1 MSPSSW
7 LSRRPSWRSLLV
19 VFVGVVL
26 LAPPPLW
33 AAADSPETIQVF
45 RTLAGILV
53 GAKLLGELCER
64 LGQPAVLGE
73 LLAGVILGPSV
84 LNFVPTGDGFAAG
97 TVELLA
103 GLGVVLLLFE
113 VGLETDLKAMF
124 KVGPAAASVALIGV
138 VLPFAGGYAFWVL
151 APHPAEASPTLVL
164 TALFVGATLTA
175 TSVGITA
182 RILGDL
188 GWLHSVEARVVL
200 GAAVIDDIV
209 GLVILSIVGTMAAG
223 GTVSPVEVLRILGL
237 AVGFLVVAVFI
248 GNRTAPAVFDLVHQ
262 MRTRQ
267 TLAVL
272 AFAFVLA
279 ISALATRAGSA
290 LIIGAFA
297 GGLIL
302 STTRQHKE
310 IEQALTPLAAIF
322 APIFFVKVGAALDL
336 SLLNPAT
343 PGAGALLATAGV
355 LTVIAVLG
363 KLLTGWG
370 APWQPFDRLTVGLGM
385 VPRGEVGLIF
395 ADLGLRTGVLDQQL
409 FGAVVI
415 MVMATTFLAPIA
427 LKLRLKGKVPPPAVE
442 G

>member
-1 MSPSSW
+1 M
-7 LSRRPSWRSLLV
+7 SRRPSWRSLLA

-53 GAKLLGELCER
+53 GAKLLGEICER

-113 VGLETDLKAMF
+113 VGLEIDLKAMF

-138 VLPFAGGYAFWVL
+138 VLPFAGGYFFWVL
-151 APHPAEASPTLVL
+151 APHPGQASETLTL

-223 GTVSPVEVLRILGL
+223 GTVNPVEVLRILGL

-336 SLLNPAT
+336 SLLNPTT
-343 PGAGALLATAGV
+343 PGAGAVLATAGA
-355 LTVIAVLG
+355 LTVVAVVG
-363 KLLTGWG
+363 KLLAGWG
-370 APWQPFDRLTVGLGM
+370 APWQQFDRLTVGVGM

>member
-1 MSPSSW
+1 
-7 LSRRPSWRSLLV
+7 LSRRPSWRSLL
-19 VFVGVVL
+19 FVLLGVAL
-26 LAPPPLW
+26 LAPQPLW
-33 AAADSPETIQVF
+33 AAADSPETVQAF
-45 RTLAGILV
+45 LTLAGMLV
-53 GAKLLGELCER
+53 GAKLLGEVCER
-64 LGQPAVLGE
+64 LGQPSVLGE

-84 LNFVPTGDGFAAG
+84 LHFVPTGTGFAAE

-124 KVGPAAASVALIGV
+124 RVGPAAASVALIGV

-151 APHPAEASPTLVL
+151 APHPAEASATLTL
-164 TALFVGATLTA
+164 TALFIGATLTA

-188 GWLHSVEARVVL
+188 GWLRSAEARVVL

-223 GTVSPVEVLRILGL
+223 GSVNPADVAKILAL
-237 AVGFLVVAVFI
+237 AVGFLVIAVFV
-248 GNRTAPAVFDLVHQ
+248 GNRTAPAVFDFVHR
-262 MRTRQ
+262 MRARQ
-267 TLAVL
+267 VLAVV

-279 ISALATRAGSA
+279 ISALATMAGSA

-302 STTRQHKE
+302 SATRQHKE
-310 IEQALTPLAAIF
+310 IEHSLAPIAAIF

-343 PGAGALLATAGV
+343 PGAGALLAIAAA
-355 LTVIAVLG
+355 LTVIAVVG

-395 ADLGLRTGVLDQQL
+395 ADLGRRTGVLDHQL

-415 MVMATTFLAPIA
+415 MVMATTFLAPVA
-427 LKLRLKGKVPPPAVE
+427 LKLRLRNRTPPPPVE
-442 G
+442 L

>member
-1 MSPSSW
+1 M
-7 LSRRPSWRSLLV
+7 SRRPSWRSLL
-19 VFVGVVL
+19 FVLIGVAL
-26 LAPPPLW
+26 LAPQPLW
-33 AAADSPETIQVF
+33 AAADSPETVQAF
-45 RTLAGILV
+45 LTLAGMLV
-53 GAKLLGELCER
+53 GAKLLGEGCER
-64 LGQPAVLGE
+64 LGQPSVLGE
-73 LLAGVILGPSV
+73 LLAGVVLGPSV
-84 LNFVPTGDGFAAG
+84 LNFVPTGSGFAAE

-138 VLPFAGGYAFWVL
+138 VLPFAGGYAFWLL
-151 APHPAEASPTLVL
+151 APHPAEASATLTL
-164 TALFVGATLTA
+164 TALFIGATLTA

-188 GWLHSVEARVVL
+188 GWLHSAEARVVL

-223 GTVSPVEVLRILGL
+223 GSVNPADVLRILVL
-237 AVGFLVVAVFI
+237 AVGFLIVAVFV
-248 GNRTAPAVFDLVHQ
+248 GNKTAPAVFNFVQQ
-262 MRTRQ
+262 MRARQ
-267 TLAVL
+267 MLAVVS
-272 AFAFVLA
+272 FAFVLA
-279 ISALATRAGSA
+279 ISALATKAGSA

-302 STTRQHKE
+302 SATRQHKE
-310 IEQALTPLAAIF
+310 IEHALAPLAAIF

-343 PGAGALLATAGV
+343 PGAGALLATAGA
-355 LTVIAVLG
+355 LTVIAVAG

-395 ADLGLRTGVLDQQL
+395 ADLGRRTGVLDQQL
-409 FGAVVI
+409 FGAIVI
-415 MVMATTFLAPIA
+415 MVMATTFLAPVA
-427 LKLRLKGKVPPPAVE
+427 LKLRLRNRQPPAPVVP
-442 G
+442 

>member
-1 MSPSSW
+1 
-7 LSRRPSWRSLLV
+7 LTHRPRPGLLLALFAG
-19 VFVGVVL
+19 VFL

-33 AAADSPETIQVF
+33 AAADSPEIIQVF
-45 RTLAGILV
+45 RILAEILV

-73 LLAGVILGPSV
+73 LLAGVVMGPG
-84 LNFVPTGDGFAAG
+84 LLDLVPTAPGFATD
-97 TVELLA
+97 TVDLLA

-124 KVGPAAASVALIGV
+124 RIGPAAASVALIGV
-138 VLPFAGGYAFWVL
+138 VLPFAGGYFFWTL
-151 APHPAEASPTLVL
+151 APHPAQGAANVGL

-223 GTVSPVEVLRILGL
+223 GTVNPVEVLRILGL

-248 GNRTAPAVFDLVHQ
+248 GNRTAPAVFNLVHQ

-279 ISALATRAGSA
+279 ISALATKAGSA

-302 STTRQHKE
+302 SATRQHKE

-336 SLLNPAT
+336 SLLNPT
-343 PGAGALLATAGV
+343 SPGAGAVLATAGA
-355 LTVIAVLG
+355 LTVVAVVG
-363 KLLTGWG
+363 KLLAGWG
-370 APWQPFDRLTVGLGM
+370 APWQKFDRLTVGVGM

-395 ADLGLRTGVLDQQL
+395 ADLGLRTGVLDQEL

-415 MVMATTFLAPIA
+415 MVMATTFVAPIA
-427 LKLRLKGKVPPPAVE
+427 LKLRLKGRVPPPAVE

>member
-1 MSPSSW
+1 VTHPP
-7 LSRRPSWRSLLV
+7 RAGLLLAV
-19 VFVGVVL
+19 LAGVFL
-26 LAPPPLW
+26 LAPSPLW
-33 AAADSPETIQVF
+33 AAADNPETIAIF
-45 RTLAGILV
+45 RTLAEILV

-73 LLAGVILGPSV
+73 LLAGVVLGPGL
-84 LNFVPTGDGFAAG
+84 LNLVPTAPGFA
-97 TVELLA
+97 TDTIDLLA

-124 KVGPAAASVALIGV
+124 RVGPAAAAVALVGV
-138 VLPFAGGYAFWVL
+138 VLPFAGGYFFWTRV
-151 APHPAEASPTLVL
+151 PHSAQGAPTLML

-223 GTVSPVEVLRILGL
+223 GTVNPVEVLRILGL
-237 AVGFLVVAVFI
+237 AIGFLVVAVFI
-248 GNRTAPAVFDLVHQ
+248 GNRTAPAVFNLVHQ

-279 ISALATRAGSA
+279 ISALATKAGSA

-302 STTRQHKE
+302 SATRQHKE

-336 SLLNPAT
+336 SLLNPTA
-343 PGAGALLATAGV
+343 PGAGVVLATAGA
-355 LTVIAVLG
+355 LTLVAVVG
-363 KLLTGWG
+363 KLLAGWG
-370 APWQPFDRLTVGLGM
+370 APWQSFDRLTVGVGM

-395 ADLGLRTGVLDQQL
+395 ADLGRRTGVLDQEL

-415 MVMATTFLAPIA
+415 MVMATTFLAPVA
-427 LKLRLKGKVPPPAVE
+427 LKLRLKGKVPPPAVD

>member
-1 MSPSSW
+1 MSPSSR
-7 LSRRPSWRSLLV
+7 LTHRPRPGLLLA
-19 VFVGVVL
+19 VFAGVFL
-26 LAPPPLW
+26 LAPSPLW
-33 AAADSPETIQVF
+33 AAADSPETVKLFGI
-45 RTLAGILV
+45 LAGILV

-73 LLAGVILGPSV
+73 LLAGVVLGPGL
-84 LNFVPTGDGFAAG
+84 LNFVPTAPGFATD
-97 TVELLA
+97 TVDLLA

-124 KVGPAAASVALIGV
+124 RVGPAAASVALIGV
-138 VLPFAGGYAFWVL
+138 GLPFAGGYFFWTL
-151 APHPAEASPTLVL
+151 APHPAQASSTLTL

-209 GLVILSIVGTMAAG
+209 GLVILSIVGTLASG
-223 GTVSPVEVLRILGL
+223 GTVNLVDVLRILAL

-248 GNRTAPAVFDLVHQ
+248 GNRTAPAVFGLVHR

-272 AFAFVLA
+272 SFAFVLA
-279 ISALATRAGSA
+279 ISALATTAGSA

-302 STTRQHKE
+302 SATRQHKE
-310 IEQALTPLAAIF
+310 IEQAMSPLAAIF

-336 SLLNPAT
+336 SLLNPTT
-343 PGAGALLATAGV
+343 PGAGAVLATAGA
-355 LTVIAVLG
+355 LTVVAVVG
-363 KLLTGWG
+363 KLLAGWG
-370 APWQPFDRLTVGLGM
+370 APWEAFNRLTVGVGM

-427 LKLRLKGKVPPPAVE
+427 LKLLLKGRVPPAAVE
-442 G
+442 A